1 MIDHTFNVF
10 KEYYMSKKTLSIGII
25 IGLIAGYNI
34 ASLMKPVIKQTPTIN
49 SSNKSNYSFN
59 HTNKPFIQKNAAT
72 KQTIEPPIKKKALAK
87 ETIKKSAGSNSLN
100 IDTNIDIEQFIKL
113 PLHETI
119 IISQVTNLDGSKYSK
134 EKLHDGLEVV
144 RSYNPKGTAITE
156 HFDLP
161 EGESIDRSFFE
172 FGGTK
177 AVRLTLK
184 NGATASLSIDSSG
197 IATARI
203 DNFPNGDKLLY
214 EYNDQGQISKKWYV
228 QSGKNPVQI
237 Y

>member
-59 HTNKPFIQKNAAT
+59 HTNKPFIQKN
-72 KQTIEPPIKKKALAK
+72 
-87 ETIKKSAGSNSLN
+87 AGSNSLN